1 MVKNIEDIIISR
13 ERDSEKLEVLKQYEE
28 DIKTAKD
35 IINGKLT
42 YCEECKD
49 YYLTKSFFSE
59 KETIPTKICMY
70 EDPINSGGND
80 YVDGYADILYSVC
93 PKGHKHVVD
102 RREKKIREYID
113 RGENVIQV
121 IETNL
126 SIDKDDTIRDHQSR
140 IVEVEDWDTY
150 CKAFEKYNGEAVY
163 FKSKTMPGNS
173 ILSNCTMTD
182 LIYDDIHLSC
192 MILHQSGFITKKLA
206 YRIVL

>member
-13 ERDSEKLEVLKQYEE
+13 VRDSTKLEVLKQYDE

-80 YVDGYADILYSVC
+80 YVDGYADIIYHVC

-102 RREKKIREYID
+102 RKERRK
-113 RGENVIQV
+113 
-121 IETNL
+121 
-126 SIDKDDTIRDHQSR
+126 
-140 IVEVEDWDTY
+140 
-150 CKAFEKYNGEAVY
+150 
-163 FKSKTMPGNS
+163 
-173 ILSNCTMTD
+173 
-182 LIYDDIHLSC
+182 
-192 MILHQSGFITKKLA
+192 
-206 YRIVL
+206 